1 MPVAWAYL
9 TGWVTRDGTAQ
20 FRDDVY
26 KHDETLDHDALAQAT
41 GSGGFVQPAP
51 TQAPKRVSI
60 DTR

>member
-1 MPVAWAYL
+1 MILVYL
-9 TGWVTRDGTAQ
+9 TGWVTRDGTVQ